1 MQLFDGTAATTTNAS
16 MAFSGYDGTNWT
28 TFNLAVTGANADY
41 DNASA
46 RFSPF
51 TSNTK
56 DYGTYLWYDL
66 DLTATGLNG
75 TYANG
80 AITSTDEPTGVTGT
94 YTGVFENT
102 SNDPTKAG
110 YYVFD
115 LNLDMTNWAY
125 ANRDSLTGPYPFSNS
140 VFSAAAVPEPGTLAL
155 LVVGGLTALAAAW
168 IRRRRTAN

>member
-1 MQLFDGTAATTTNAS
+1 M
-16 MAFSGYDGTNWT
+16 
-28 TFNLAVTGANADY
+28 
-41 DNASA
+41 
-46 RFSPF
+46 
-51 TSNTK
+51 
-56 DYGTYLWYDL
+56 
-66 DLTATGLNG
+66 TATGLNG
-75 TYANG
+75 TYEDGTIA
-80 AITSTDEPTGVTGT
+80 STDQPTGVTGT

-125 ANRDSLTGPYPFSNS
+125 ANRDSLTGPYPFSDS

-168 IRRRRTAN
+168 MRRQRAAQLSPRKRAVE